1 MAEEATT
8 EAQKVMA
15 GLEGNEGVLPSRQQ
29 SQEEQTSQQESEEP
43 KGEEGGGEEEPA
55 ATPSE
60 GAPKQG
66 PESYQLGDENAAKEF
81 IEKETGG
88 GEESEGGEGKEEGE
102 EQEQKEG
109 SSADTYDKDTQA
121 PDERSEIEKRLGL
134 GAGEADGKTIEDI
147 DGLTQKAKEE
157 LGLEVEKPEDV
168 LNSLKDYKEKAEK
181 AGNKEKELNDMQNM
195 LDQLPEELQAGIQAY
210 MNGEDHLQIIN
221 SRPNLDFSKAKD
233 DIPKADLVKTYYP
246 DQFDGDDIEAI
257 REGTASEDL
266 QKRFDLASQEAGK
279 KFEGDKNKHQEYLKD
294 QQKKLEQHQ
303 EKFNE
308 SLQNA
313 EQEFKRQF
321 PNADPKYIEE
331 VREQLSNPALL
342 FYNEDGSLR
351 KDAFKRLAFGKDGDQ
366 LLDQYKQQV
375 KREEQN
381 KTKREAL
388 KGTPSKPDKNKQRT
402 RGQGQGQK
410 ELSPEA
416 KATISG
422 LFGLTKNSQPTY

>member
-29 SQEEQTSQQESEEP
+29 SQEEQPPQQESQEQQEE
-43 KGEEGGGEEEPA
+43 KGGEEEPA
-55 ATPSE
+55 ATPSD
-60 GAPKQG
+60 GAPAQG
-66 PESYQLGDENAAKEF
+66 SESYQLGDENAAREF

-88 GEESEGGEGKEEGE
+88 GEEPKGSEEKEEGE
-102 EQEQKEG
+102 EQEQKEE
-109 SSADTYDKDTQA
+109 SSSNTYDKDTQA

-134 GAGEADGKTIEDI
+134 GAGEADEKTIEDI
-147 DGLTQKAKEE
+147 NGLTQKAKEE

-181 AGNKEKELNDMQNM
+181 AGDKEKELNDMQNM

-210 MNGEDHLQIIN
+210 MSGEDHLQVIN

-246 DQFDGDDIEAI
+246 DQFDGEDIEAI

-266 QKRFDLASQEAGK
+266 QKRFDLASQEAER

-294 QQKKLEQHQ
+294 QQTKLEQHK

-308 SLQNA
+308 SLQYA
-313 EQEFKRQF
+313 EQEFKRDF

-422 LFGLTKNSQPTY
+422 LFGLTKNNQRTY